1 MANAR
6 YFYFTGIVHPPGPD
20 EFGDEDSISDTLT
33 KEQVDTLDLRDYA
46 ITEGH
51 PPNLESVVKHKDYVR
66 GRILGQ
72 YKDCDGNLCVFGK
85 VSLYDEKGRALHA
98 RMQAGSN
105 CSLSLG
111 HQYQLL
117 EDRAGNLYRRMLGD
131 HVAIV
136 DEPRR
141 PGCHIHGF
149 ISADKIDNNAI
160 TSWAKQRFSKSNA
173 PDVATTESD
182 IPFSMETQTA
192 TSVPASAVTPAAPL
206 SSNVPAAT
214 APAPSV
220 APPQTI
226 QQPGRTLAQ
235 TAAELDPQSMNLIE
249 QRLANMDVN
258 NMTKEDMAAL
268 ASILIK
274 KESLTA
280 QQLQERDAKIALLD
294 ARFKEQEKLAAEQ
307 TEKNLSN
314 IIAPFQEYA
323 EQYADADPEL
333 KKATE
338 TFRSLPGTLCKGMY
352 GNGTDV
358 NALSV
363 ISEGISCAARVFA
376 RHKEATDR
384 HISQMMQERKRMHSD
399 DTQTVGGYVSTLK
412 RPRLDRWND
421 TQDAAP
427 PPAPSHGGMSIVD
440 IQSTIQSY
448 CTDGLLSNMAKGV
461 HTPYVGALSGGA
473 PSAPTGRFAKW
484 K

>member
-20 EFGDEDSISDTLT
+20 EFGDDDSISDTLT

-85 VSLYDEKGRALHA
+85 VSLYDEKGKALHA
-98 RMQAGSN
+98 RMQAGTN

-149 ISADKIDNNAI
+149 ISADKIDNNVI
-160 TSWAKQRFSKSNA
+160 TSWAKQQFSKTNA
-173 PDVATTESD
+173 PDATKTESD
-182 IPFSMETQTA
+182 IPSSMETQTA
-192 TSVPASAVTPAAPL
+192 TP
-206 SSNVPAAT
+206 VPAAT
-214 APAPSV
+214 APLSSPVPVPTAPAPSATPTMTV
-220 APPQTI
+220 

-235 TAAELDPQSMNLIE
+235 TAAELDPQSMSLIE

-274 KESLTA
+274 KESLSA
-280 QQLQERDAKIALLD
+280 QQLQERDAKIAFLD
-294 ARFKEQEKLAAEQ
+294 ARFKEQEKLAVEQ

-314 IIAPFQEYA
+314 IIAPFQQYA

-338 TFRSLPGTLCKGMY
+338 TFKSLPGTLCKGMY

-358 NALSV
+358 NAMSV

-384 HISQMMQERKRMHSD
+384 HISQMMQERKRMHGD
-399 DTQTVGGYVSTLK
+399 DAQTVGGYVSSLK
-412 RPRLDRWND
+412 RPRMDRWND
-421 TQDAAP
+421 PHDAAP
-427 PPAPSHGGMSIVD
+427 TSAPSHGGLSIVD
-440 IQSTIQSY
+440 IQHTIQSY
-448 CTDGLLSNMAKGV
+448 CSDGLISDVAKGV
-461 HTPYVGALSGGA
+461 HTPYTGAFSAGA
-473 PSAPTGRFAKW
+473 PSAPSGRFAKW